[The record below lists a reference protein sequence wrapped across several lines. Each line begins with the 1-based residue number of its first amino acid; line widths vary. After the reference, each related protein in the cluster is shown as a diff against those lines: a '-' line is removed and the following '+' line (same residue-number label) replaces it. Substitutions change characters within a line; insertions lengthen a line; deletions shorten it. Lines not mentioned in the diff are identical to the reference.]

1 MLKKKKREKEKNIE
15 SFFLRETRTWLT
27 IDYHFRKC
35 KRPVGEENDENKKGK
50 RKRAAEIEIE
60 EVSTKDKEVSVAE
73 TKRKTMEHTVT
84 RCDARLPKVT
94 PITDDY
100 EISNHVLGLGINGKV
115 VQCYD
120 KNTREKYAL
129 KVRSTI
135 NAFLL

>member
-1 MLKKKKREKEKNIE
+1 M
-15 SFFLRETRTWLT
+15 
-27 IDYHFRKC
+27 
-35 KRPVGEENDENKKGK
+35 NKKGK
-50 RKRAAEIEIE
+50 RKRTTEAEI
-60 EVSTKDKEVSVAE
+60 VVPTKEKEVPVLDV
-73 TKRKTMEHTVT
+73 KRKTMEHTIT

-129 KVRSTI
+129 KVRHNNRNWKLFHGNRVPFFSLPPI
-135 NAFLL
+135 GREPAGNRNVNVKRLYIHGRIS